1 MLLKQTKSTKE
12 TRSQKTMEI
21 KVLGPGCNNCNKL
34 AKAVTEV
41 AQELGITVPVQ
52 KVTDI
57 QQMLS
62 YGIMSTPALVVD
74 GKVKFA
80 GRVPSK
86 DEIKKY
92 LQGASGDIGC
102 SSCGCCS

>member
-1 MLLKQTKSTKE
+1 
-12 TRSQKTMEI
+12 MEI

-34 AKAVTEV
+34 GKLVTEA
-41 AQELGITVPVQ
+41 AQELGITDSVQ

-86 DEIKKY
+86 EEIKKY
-92 LQGASGDIGC
+92 LQGAAGD
-102 SSCGCCS
+102 SGCCS